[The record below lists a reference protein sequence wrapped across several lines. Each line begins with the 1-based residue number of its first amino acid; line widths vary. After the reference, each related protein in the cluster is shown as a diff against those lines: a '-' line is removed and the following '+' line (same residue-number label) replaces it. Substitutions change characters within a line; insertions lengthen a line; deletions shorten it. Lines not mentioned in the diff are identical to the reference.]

1 MGCKVKFH
9 CVTFEYKLKRANA
22 FPPAGPLSS
31 QFFFAGPHEK
41 GVTLLFQLSIEW
53 HSDYF
58 SQGQKFAWG
67 VIAKGLLKMPPVDQT
82 ISDAEHLKTG
92 SLLP

>member
-1 MGCKVKFH
+1 M
-9 CVTFEYKLKRANA
+9 
-22 FPPAGPLSS
+22 
-31 QFFFAGPHEK
+31 
-41 GVTLLFQLSIEW
+41 TLLFQLSIEW

-82 ISDAEHLKTG
+82 ISDAENLKTG